1 MDRNLR
7 AVLIITARRDAGEL
21 LAEADRV
28 LAELEDLIRRIN
40 RTNAATMLDEQ
51 MTVSGSRAPED
62 FTTREPPGPVPR
74 RNR

>member
-7 AVLIITARRDAGEL
+7 AVLIITARGDAGEL

-51 MTVSGSRAPED
+51 MTVSGSGAPED